1 MPTGFKFYWA
11 LHNIALITSFAVT
24 IIYWSILH
32 NGLWLN
38 LIDCELMKFRPNIN
52 DSGIISSHYLD
63 KIPLDAANILSHAMN
78 SVIMFMDILI
88 VAYPLRLYH
97 VIQPIAFGVSF
108 GIFSYIYYVC
118 GGVNLYDLMKVN
130 HPDFTEIDDFCI
142 FISDTATPSFTM
154 YWIGEN
160 LKKHRLQYLVL

>member
-1 MPTGFKFYWA
+1 MYIFFLFTDNVLKSREMPTGFKFYWA
-11 LHNIALITSFAVT
+11 LHNTALITSFAVT

-52 DSGIISSHYLD
+52 DSGIIFSHYLD

-78 SVIMFMDILI
+78 SVIMFIDILI

-97 VIQPIAFGVSF
+97 VVQPIAFGVSF

-118 GGVNLYDLMKVN
+118 GGVNLYDQMTVN
-130 HPDFTEIDDFCI
+130 HPDFTEIDDF
-142 FISDTATPSFTM
+142 
-154 YWIGEN
+154 
-160 LKKHRLQYLVL
+160 